1 MAETTLS
8 IKNTKKPAPKWFRKT
23 KTATGYL
30 IDGAIIIML
39 ASGMKDNSF
48 IMLLCRVGY
57 SRLMAALDALLA
69 NGDEYVSNNVDLPV
83 NALDN
88 KQP

>member
-30 IDGAIIIML
+30 I
-39 ASGMKDNSF
+39 
-48 IMLLCRVGY
+48 
-57 SRLMAALDALLA
+57 
-69 NGDEYVSNNVDLPV
+69 NGILS
-83 NALDN
+83 
-88 KQP
+88 